1 MCLFHCLIL
10 LYYSVY
16 ITALMCN
23 VIMLT
28 CCSIQFK
35 CLLMS
40 NKQYTSRVL
49 VEGKSSVSLICM
61 KYTIIFLISIII
73 SLGQI
78 ILSCIANTSRTHA
91 RERVHAPTPPP
102 THTPLSPYRYSM
114 GLCQPTVTARSAG
127 DNSWSLAIE
136 IDTGTGSP
144 VFPRF

>member
-35 CLLMS
+35 CLIMS
-40 NKQYTSRVL
+40 NKQHTSRVL
-49 VEGKSSVSLICM
+49 IEGKSSVSLICM
-61 KYTIIFLISIII
+61 KYTIIFLIIVII

-78 ILSCIANTSRTHA
+78 ILSCIANTSRTRTRA
-91 RERVHAPTPPP
+91 PP
-102 THTPLSPYRYSM
+102 THTPPSPYRHSM

-127 DNSWSLAIE
+127 DNSWSLAVE
-136 IDTGTGSP
+136 INTGTGSP